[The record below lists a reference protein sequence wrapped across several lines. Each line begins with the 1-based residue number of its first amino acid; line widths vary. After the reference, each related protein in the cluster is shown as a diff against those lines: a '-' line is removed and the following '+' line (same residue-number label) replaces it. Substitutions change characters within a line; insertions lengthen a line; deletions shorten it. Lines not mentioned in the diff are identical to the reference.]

1 MAKEDK
7 KTINELARKL
17 LEDHEERESDNILR
31 AKNAIQFRIG
41 NQWPEEVRRE
51 RENAYQ
57 DGGPRPCPVLDKT
70 NQYIRQIVNEERQN
84 KAAIRIRPVDDHAD
98 IKTAEIFNG
107 IIRHIEDQSEAVEA
121 YSTAGEHAIDGG
133 FGYWRVLTDYYD
145 DMSFDQDIR
154 IKRISNRFSVALG
167 PHTEVDG
174 SDAMEGLIWED
185 MPRESFKEEFPK
197 AKEVD
202 FSASEKWADKDCI
215 RVAEYYRCTLEKVK
229 IHQMEDGS
237 VITDEDYK
245 ELVSNMELYNDSIL
259 LFEDAPMVDIPEPE
273 NTRES
278 LVRKI
283 KWYKLTSAEIL
294 DEKDVVGRYIP
305 IIKVIGNEVT
315 LADGKAHLSGMIDT
329 MMDPQRLHNYAHAGF
344 IEQVALAPR
353 APWLAEEEQVEG
365 FEQDYADANRKPI
378 SVLKYK
384 MRMEDGHLVPPP
396 QRTPPAGIAMGWQ
409 QMLQNTEQ
417 GISASVGMYGPS
429 VGDMNGFSNERSGV
443 ALIEQKSQGAIGN
456 FHFPDNLAR
465 SIQHTGR
472 ILLEWIPEYYD
483 TARVIRIIGEDDTP
497 EIVKID
503 PNLPE
508 SVNQEKDEFEREV
521 GQIYNLS
528 VGKYDVTVSTG
539 PSYTAKRQEAADAQM
554 NLLTLKP
561 ELTPIL
567 GDLVIK
573 NMDWP
578 GADKMAERLSVM
590 LPPELQKLEQ
600 EGEIDPRVEAM
611 MQMVEQK
618 TQEIEM
624 KAQELD
630 KWEQRIIAESQ
641 IVSNDKVTVNASA
654 KELTSSKK
662 VFMADVKS
670 EMARIELMGEKLT
683 NDIERSTDNLINEIK
698 NKTPEELELPDDQL
712 AVALNNLADYQ
723 QQSADAIHQGVTASV
738 ERIAEMMSRPR
749 TTKLQF
755 DDNGEPVG
763 TISE

>member
-1 MAKEDK
+1 
-7 KTINELARKL
+7 
-17 LEDHEERESDNILR
+17 
-31 AKNAIQFRIG
+31 
-41 NQWPEEVRRE
+41 
-51 RENAYQ
+51 
-57 DGGPRPCPVLDKT
+57 
-70 NQYIRQIVNEERQN
+70 
-84 KAAIRIRPVDDHAD
+84 
-98 IKTAEIFNG
+98 
-107 IIRHIEDQSEAVEA
+107 
-121 YSTAGEHAIDGG
+121 
-133 FGYWRVLTDYYD
+133 
-145 DMSFDQDIR
+145 
-154 IKRISNRFSVALG
+154 
-167 PHTEVDG
+167 
-174 SDAMEGLIWED
+174 
-185 MPRESFKEEFPK
+185 
-197 AKEVD
+197 
-202 FSASEKWADKDCI
+202 
-215 RVAEYYRCTLEKVK
+215 
-229 IHQMEDGS
+229 

-429 VGDMNGFSNERSGV
+429 VGDMQGFSNERSGV